1 MRKKISALALL
12 VAAAAVLVVP
22 SAASAATNTSLS
34 QVINAGTLTYD
45 IVNGS
50 NVPVASPAVAFPATS
65 FDFTCQT
72 QTATFGTASEKVK
85 VSNPLFGGVKLDIA
99 GAGTWTDGSDTYAYN
114 NAAGSGCTGGQM
126 TVSGGSFLKTAGAN
140 TPTYTLPGGAFS
152 GATPVTLLN
161 NTSIT
166 AWEGE
171 LTGYTLSQKI
181 PAEQADGNYTLSLTI
196 SAIAQ

>member
-99 GAGTWTDGSDTYAYN
+99 GAGSWTDGSDTYAYN
-114 NAAGSGCTGGQM
+114 NAAGSGCTSGQM

-181 PAEQADGNYTLSLTI
+181 PAEQADGSYTLALTI